1 MEDVT
6 RTVLVDREGLHLSLI
21 EDPNKPYSIVKGH
34 ILIPPSRDM
43 MDKSVTVDIRVRF
56 RAYVALEF
64 TSEGDDLFLDTERQK
79 LTELEGEVYREVSE
93 ELLSKF
99 KEFVSEWFSVP
110 LGNVSC
116 DSDPEPSHVRVHI
129 FEDTKAITF
138 DTQFDFLILIED
150 VTLTVED
157 LWNTLVQ
164 RRADPELETFFVN
177 AVRKRDELKELITRY
192 FKEKFSNSAE
202 WLSRLAE
209 KGIVNMEAKPSISNV
224 MVFIISYNVPIT
236 FSFRNIDDM
245 FVGGRFQPAFT
256 FWEIRFTVP
265 IPKEMGHA
273 LKKEDSQ
280 KGRLST
286 FFNYI
291 TLMGTEE
298 AIMLVGSEF
307 YVEARNL
314 NVFEPK
320 SLKTLINVLRRF
332 LFKD

>member
-1 MEDVT
+1 
-6 RTVLVDREGLHLSLI
+6 
-21 EDPNKPYSIVKGH
+21 
-34 ILIPPSRDM
+34 
-43 MDKSVTVDIRVRF
+43 
-56 RAYVALEF
+56 
-64 TSEGDDLFLDTERQK
+64 
-79 LTELEGEVYREVSE
+79 
-93 ELLSKF
+93 
-99 KEFVSEWFSVP
+99 
-110 LGNVSC
+110 
-116 DSDPEPSHVRVHI
+116 
-129 FEDTKAITF
+129 
-138 DTQFDFLILIED
+138 
-150 VTLTVED
+150 
-157 LWNTLVQ
+157 
-164 RRADPELETFFVN
+164 
-177 AVRKRDELKELITRY
+177 
-192 FKEKFSNSAE
+192 
-202 WLSRLAE
+202 
-209 KGIVNMEAKPSISNV
+209 MEAKPSISNV